1 MKRILYILFCLC
13 SLGFS
18 PASGADRDVQFQE
31 ANRAFEGG
39 DFEAAIKTYE
49 KLVESGEISAD
60 LYYNLATA
68 NYRAGKTGESV
79 LWLRRASLL
88 DSTLPEV
95 RQNLEF
101 LRTRVAFL
109 EFADSGWQ
117 RFLSELPESFFPW
130 VVSLLL
136 WLGLILGILGFCLP
150 SLRHFRSWGIN
161 LAIFFLILAFVI
173 NRLGN
178 YRKSRIAPENFATI
192 IAPGASA
199 VTSPTPTAKPVIEL
213 PPGSQLR
220 ILQVD
225 KNWVYA
231 DIPGELRGWVRA
243 KEVEQNWPVFQI
255 LGDRIP
261 DSASSSN

>member
-1 MKRILYILFCLC
+1 VKRFLYSIFCLVLFGVV
-13 SLGFS
+13 S
-18 PASGADRDVQFQE
+18 ASGVDRDVQFQE

-39 DFEAAIKTYE
+39 KFDAAIETYE
-49 KLVESGEISAD
+49 KLVESGESSAD

-101 LRTRVAFL
+101 LRSRVAFL
-109 EFADSGWQ
+109 EFADSGWL
-117 RFLSELPESFFPW
+117 RFLGGLPKSFFPW
-130 VVSLLL
+130 AVSLLF

-150 SLRHFRSWGIN
+150 NFRNFRSWGIT
-161 LAIFFLILAFVI
+161 LAIIFLMLAFVI

-178 YRKSRIAPENFATI
+178 YRQSRIAPQNFATI
-192 IAPGASA
+192 IASGVSA

-220 ILQVD
+220 ILQID

-243 KEVEQNWPVFQI
+243 KEVKQNWPVFRNLENQTQN
-255 LGDRIP
+255 
-261 DSASSSN
+261 SASSPN

>member
-1 MKRILYILFCLC
+1 MKRSLYSIFCLVLFGVA
-13 SLGFS
+13 S
-18 PASGADRDVQFQE
+18 ASGAGRDVQFQE

-39 DFEAAIKTYE
+39 KFEAAIETYE
-49 KLVESGEISAD
+49 KLVESGESSAD
-60 LYYNLATA
+60 LYFNLATA

-101 LRTRVAFL
+101 LRSRVAFL
-109 EFADSGWQ
+109 EFTDSDWL
-117 RFLSELPESFFPW
+117 RFLSSLPKPFFLW
-130 VVSLLL
+130 AVSLLF
-136 WLGLILGILGFCLP
+136 WLGLILGILGFCL
-150 SLRHFRSWGIN
+150 SSFRKFRSWGIT
-161 LAIFFLILAFVI
+161 LAIIFLTLAFGI

-178 YRKSRIAPENFATI
+178 YRQSRIAPENFATI
-192 IAPGASA
+192 IASGVSA

-220 ILQVD
+220 ILQID

-243 KEVEQNWPVFQI
+243 KEVKQNWPIFQKAES
-255 LGDRIP
+255 RNQEA
-261 DSASSSN
+261 DSPSN